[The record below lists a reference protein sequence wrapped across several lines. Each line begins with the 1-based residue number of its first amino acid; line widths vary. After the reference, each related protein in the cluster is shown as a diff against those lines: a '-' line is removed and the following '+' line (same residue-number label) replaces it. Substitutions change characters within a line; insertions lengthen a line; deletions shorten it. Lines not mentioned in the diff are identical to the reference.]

1 MTELNKLFVLVPQ
14 SAVSTAAQLETLKTT
29 SNVEANQ
36 KKIYFVQAF
45 NQIVNRGVVYG
56 IDPNTTDSIEDLI
69 KLVGQDGKLATTNVP
84 GAKSVIERLQNLE
97 AIHVA
102 AGSEDY
108 LKVTGQATD
117 SSILTNPSIGLNIVG
132 IETGQNG
139 LVDAVNAK
147 AYIDASILK
156 ATSKVAV
163 GTGLKLDVSQNADDS
178 STYTVSPDFE
188 LVYHAA
194 AGDVSSHI
202 AIEKDSSVFGS
213 IPVSAIIGNGVLT
226 DTSYNSTTGVLTL
239 NFNTADG
246 TGKAEQ
252 VNLGQLLDLNDII
265 IKSGSEDYLEVSLP
279 TNAGDTAQ
287 LELAVKLQ
295 DVSTAAA
302 NATGLADA
310 LSVKQYVDSQTTDL
324 AVEAEGDNYVE
335 ASVDPATNKKKVN
348 VSTNVEAVTASTG
361 TRSSYTVSDAGAITK
376 TDGTAPTLSGVANTL
391 VDGADALAGVKTY
404 VDAVVAEEEL
414 RANAQVEAA
423 IKALDSEQSGTGV
436 NVSVNASIV
445 DGKLV
450 QVNVEEKYA
459 TITRTAHSDDL
470 AASAAYT
477 VTTGDESKLVK
488 ASDLANL
495 KLYTDDKIA
504 ESTAD
509 LHVSVTGDNYINAV
523 VAANDNKHIDVSA
536 DVQALSVTTGTVGTY
551 DNVTGAESVA
561 PTHGDLT
568 GVANSLV
575 DGSDVAT
582 KVKNYVDG
590 EVAIETARTDAAIK
604 QAITSLDSSLHSAGS
619 VNVAGDVS
627 IEDGK
632 LVKFN
637 ITETYATV
645 TGTRAAAGTPAA
657 IAITTSTGLVTGNDL
672 STLKDYVDDKVSES
686 TADLSVFGESKKLD
700 YITLDQS
707 TNSNKT
713 LVVDVTLDELV
724 FSQGTGGSDST
735 LTGAIG
741 LATGADV
748 ATKVTSFVNARITEE
763 INKLDYSVADVD
775 TKGYIS
781 VETVQA
787 DGELSDQTIET
798 TYGTYGASATAD
810 TSGVATVEDT
820 RAFVDTYDYWE
831 TYTAEP

>member
-14 SAVSTAAQLETLKTT
+14 SAVSTAAQLETLVST

-56 IDPNTTDSIEDLI
+56 IDPNTTNSIEDLI
-69 KLVGQDGKLATTNVP
+69 KLVGQNGKLATTDVP

-102 AGSEDY
+102 TGSENY

-117 SSILTNPSIGLNIVG
+117 SSILTNPSIGVNVVG
-132 IETGQNG
+132 IESGQQG

-163 GTGLKLDVSQNADDS
+163 GTGLKLDVTQNADNS
-178 STYTVSPDFE
+178 STYTVSPDFT

-194 AGDVSSHI
+194 EGDVSSHI

-246 TGKAEQ
+246 IGKAEQ

-310 LSVKQYVDSQTTDL
+310 WSVKQYVDSQTTDL
-324 AVEAEGDNYVE
+324 AVDAEGDNYVT
-335 ASVDPATNKKKVN
+335 ASVDPATDKKKVN
-348 VSTNVEAVTASTG
+348 VSTNVGAVTASAG

-376 TDGTAPTLSGVANTL
+376 TDGTVPELSGVANTL
-391 VDGADALAGVKTY
+391 VDGAAALAGVKTY
-404 VDAVVAEEEL
+404 VDAVVAEEAL
-414 RANAQVEAA
+414 RANAQVEGA

-459 TITRTAHSDDL
+459 EITRTAHSDNP
-470 AASAAYT
+470 ATSAAYT
-477 VTTGDESKLVK
+477 VKTGDESKLVK

-509 LHVSVTGDNYINAV
+509 LHVTVTGDNYINA
-523 VAANDNKHIDVSA
+523 AANDKHIDVSA
-536 DVQALSVTTGTVGTY
+536 DVQTLTVTKGTAGAY
-551 DNVTGAESVA
+551 DNVTGAESTA
-561 PTHGDLT
+561 PSHGALS

-582 KVKNYVDG
+582 KVKDYVDG

-604 QAITSLDSSLHSAGS
+604 QAITALDSSLHSAGS

-637 ITETYATV
+637 ITETYASV
-645 TGTRAAAGTPAA
+645 TGTRSASGTPAA
-657 IAITTSTGLVTGNDL
+657 IVITTSTGLVTGNDI

-686 TADLSVFGESKKLD
+686 SADLSVSGESKKPD

-724 FSQGTGGSDST
+724 FTEGTAGGDST
-735 LTGAIG
+735 LAGNTG

-763 INKLDYSVADVD
+763 INKLDSSVEDADA
-775 TKGYIS
+775 KGYIS

-787 DGELSDQTIET
+787 NGELSSQTVET

-810 TSGVATVEDT
+810 ASGVATVEAT

-831 TYTAEP
+831 TYSAS